1 MKKIY
6 LALILLICTVQLEAQ
21 QTTAIPDSN
30 FEQAIIDL
38 GYDIGTPDGFVL
50 TDSIKKVKGI
60 WLNYKNVSDLTGIQD
75 FAELTQLGCDYN
87 NLSTLDISK
96 CTNLK
101 RISCISNKLNSINLP
116 NSIEDIILTNNLLK
130 EIDISKC
137 IGLIHL
143 QIDNNSLST
152 INLKNN
158 INLGLL
164 LCNNNILKN
173 LDLSTNNKLYYVKC
187 GNNLLTSLE
196 VSGKDSLFDFECNN
210 NNLTFLSVTNNH
222 ILGGIT
228 CTNNK
233 LININISGCSA
244 LTDLGCENNNL
255 NTLDIS
261 QLSKLEDLRCN
272 NNFLN
277 SLDCHNN
284 SHLKW
289 LFCNNNNLNYLNIK
303 NGNNINI
310 QRIESHNNPNLK
322 CIIVDNQWNSIS
334 YWDSKNLV
342 TKDLET
348 QYSNISCGNNIIS
361 GNIYNDLNLT
371 CSKNNTEKNLNK
383 YLIKATGKTELYS
396 LTNSNG
402 NFTFFVDS
410 NSTYKISVLKSKFAT
425 EINNICNNNEFI
437 VNSGKSGNQIDSI
450 NIGVH
455 LKDCSLLSVELSKT
469 RMRRC
474 FRNATS
480 IIYRNYGSQEEYN
493 AKIYIDYPEYV
504 SLVSASQL
512 YSTVN
517 SSNKIYV
524 FTIDT
529 VKAFSE
535 HTISLIDS
543 VMCGDEDIRGYT
555 QCIRTWITPKSNCTQ
570 TKSSIIWD
578 ESDIIIDQK
587 PKNLGDSLAQF
598 TIKNC
603 GTGNMTNPQQFRLFY
618 NNELADTGRFQLQAN
633 DSLIIGS
640 SADGSTI
647 RLEADQ
653 CQNHPGQSIPRATIE
668 GCGSSTP
675 AKASLGFWP
684 RSICDDLDP
693 DVSEICL
700 DIKDSYDPN
709 EKTVSPSGITAKNY
723 VPTKGPLHY
732 SIGFQNTGSD
742 TAYKIVVVDTLSKNL
757 DLSTLVITGASH
769 KYTYSISGQ
778 SQPIL
783 EFTFNNINLPDSTTD
798 EAHSHGFISY
808 TLYPNDSIIPK
819 STIDNFAD
827 IYFDYNSPIRT
838 NTTHVVAFDT
848 TIVSNKIISVKL
860 ISSPTSIL
868 DLEVP
873 KIKISPNPCSQNI
886 EVESLNNDY
895 NLLKIYSSNGS
906 LILTKTIS
914 CKDKID
920 VSTLTQGVYFITIS
934 NHAGNLFKYEIIKK

>member
-21 QTTAIPDSN
+21 QTTAIPDQN
-30 FEQAIIDL
+30 FEQALIDL

-50 TDSIKKVKGI
+50 TDSIKNIIKLDIGLRKI
-60 WLNYKNVSDLTGIQD
+60 TDLTGIAYFTKLQVLYCNNNSISSLD
-75 FAELTQLGCDYN
+75 LSSNKLLTDVQCAYNSISSLDLSSNIKLEKLQCSNSKLQSLNISNCLQLTELTCSYN
-87 NLSTLDISK
+87 SLTILDIS
-96 CTNLK
+96 
-101 RISCISNKLNSINLP
+101 
-116 NSIEDIILTNNLLK
+116 NN
-130 EIDISKC
+130 
-137 IGLIHL
+137 
-143 QIDNNSLST
+143 
-152 INLKNN
+152 
-158 INLGLL
+158 
-164 LCNNNILKN
+164 KN
-173 LDLSTNNKLYYVKC
+173 LTTLWCDSNHITNIDFSNNKELQVLDCSQNALK
-187 GNNLLTSLE
+187 TID
-196 VSGKDSLFDFECNN
+196 VSECTKLFQFFCM
-210 NNLTFLSVTNNH
+210 
-222 ILGGIT
+222 
-228 CTNNK
+228 NNK
-233 LININISGCSA
+233 LIHLDLSSNYDLKFLVCSY
-244 LTDLGCENNNL
+244 
-255 NTLDIS
+255 
-261 QLSKLEDLRCN
+261 
-272 NNFLN
+272 N
-277 SLDCHNN
+277 SLT
-284 SHLKW
+284 
-289 LFCNNNNLNYLNIK
+289 YLNLK
-303 NGNNINI
+303 NGNNLKLQSII
-310 QRIESHNNPNLK
+310 MKNNPNLE
-322 CIIVDNQWNSIS
+322 CIIVDNPWFSIQNWGTKYVSSKDSIAQYTTAPCGSNLISGKVFYDSNSNCN
-334 YWDSKNLV
+334 Y
-342 TKDLET
+342 DLSDHPLLG
-348 QYSNISCGNNIIS
+348 YLIKIS
-361 GNIYNDLNLT
+361 GNFESYKITDN
-371 CSKNNTEKNLNK
+371 
-383 YLIKATGKTELYS
+383 
-396 LTNSNG
+396 NG
-402 NFTFFVDS
+402 NYSFLVDS
-410 NSTYKISVLKSKFAT
+410 NLNVNVSLVKPVDSANIGGYCKLNGYTFNTGGSNFNTSNVNFGLKLKPYSKL
-425 EINNICNNNEFI
+425 
-437 VNSGKSGNQIDSI
+437 SI
-450 NIGVH
+450 NI
-455 LKDCSLLSVELSKT
+455 SKT

-474 FRNATS
+474 FRNSTKIS
-480 IIYRNYGSQEEYN
+480 CQNDGTKDEYN
-493 AKIYIDYPEYV
+493 VRVYVQYPEYV
-504 SLVSASQL
+504 SLISATKPISN
-512 YSTVN
+512 VDIV
-517 SSNKIYV
+517 NKIYM
-524 FTIDT
+524 FTLDT
-529 VKAFSE
+529 LKAFSKSE
-535 HTISLIDS
+535 INLIDS
-543 VMCGDEDIRGYT
+543 VNCGNEDIRFYT
-555 QCIRTWITPKSNCTQ
+555 QCIKTWITPKSKLFL
-570 TKSSIIWD
+570 TKDTLAWD
-578 ESDIIIDQK
+578 KSNISVIQR
-587 PKNLGDSLAQF
+587 PKCLGDSIVQF
-598 TIKNC
+598 TIKNK
-603 GTGNMTNPQQFRLFY
+603 GTGNMNIPQKYRLYY
-618 NNELADTGRFQLQAN
+618 NNEITDSGSFKLSSN

-653 CQNHPGQSIPRATIE
+653 YQNYPGQSIPRATIE

-684 RSICDDLDP
+684 RSQCDDLDP

-700 DIKDSYDPN
+700 EIRDSYDPN

-906 LILTKTIS
+906 LILVKTIS

-920 VSTLTQGVYFITIS
+920 VSTLNQGAYFIIIS
-934 NHAGNLFKYEIIKK
+934 NHAGNQFKYEIIKR